1 MASNPYELRWE
12 VYTRAEDLLKERYEA
27 EVLAYESRKEQGL
40 ETGKYPSFPSESL
53 IYATAQNM
61 KNWYE
66 DREFDIKSLD
76 FTPYSHSILTKEE
89 QEKLKR
95 GD

>member
-53 IYATAQNM
+53 ILLA
-61 KNWYE
+61 
-66 DREFDIKSLD
+66 KSTRLVIC
-76 FTPYSHSILTKEE
+76 FFVRNSILI
-89 QEKLKR
+89 KLFILCVIE
-95 GD
+95 